1 MLQLHFI
8 YFSPLCLHNSLLS
21 CDYLKKISIK
31 INVATN
37 EGNSRNE
44 TCHWTNDEIWGT
56 VKSWLWVQ
64 LDLMALQ
71 LSRVERL
78 NGIQWSRVQIPLRPA
93 FYSYSKESF
102 SGEYHRYHSFRY
114 THVVTSRKFQL
125 KQTWRLMK
133 AIAGMKLDTTRT
145 NHETR
150 VAVQSRLWVRVELM
164 TW

>member
-8 YFSPLCLHNSLLS
+8 YFSLLCLHNSLHS

-44 TCHWTNDEIWGT
+44 TCHWTNDEIWVT
-56 VKSWLWVQ
+56 VQSWLWVQ
-64 LDLMALQ
+64 VDLMVLQ
-71 LSRVERL
+71 LSRLERL
-78 NGIQWSRVQIPLRPA
+78 NGIRWSWVQIPLTPA

-102 SGEYHRYHSFRY
+102 SGEYHGYYSFRY

-133 AIAGMKLDTTRT
+133 AIAGMKLDT
-145 NHETR
+145 E
-150 VAVQSRLWVRVELM
+150 QIMKLE
-164 TW
+164 